1 MSLLKRV
8 LSKLSRRHSSEFS
21 DELESN
27 IHFMQDPLGDPLHL
41 QRAEQALEFLLD
53 HAEEAYPRLL
63 ELIKSNRAS
72 NPIALIEAFPRF
84 GRPESIPV
92 LEEILARGQGTA
104 TGAASLS
111 LARHPQDSARQAL
124 IRALTFPKAE
134 SVVAAA
140 DGLMSRGDRTACA
153 ELVKHLNRVD
163 STVRYHVIQAAS
175 RLGCLSSEALTRIS
189 NDDPDSDIRQMAS
202 RAMDMRPREEN
213 DV

>member
-1 MSLLKRV
+1 MTLLKRM

-53 HAEEAYPRLL
+53 HADEAYPRLL

-72 NPIALIEAFPRF
+72 NPIALIEAFSRF

-92 LEEILARGQGTA
+92 LEEIVARGQGTA
-104 TGAASLS
+104 IGAASLS

-140 DGLMSRGDRTACA
+140 DGLMSAGRSNRLCRTDEAP
-153 ELVKHLNRVD
+153 
-163 STVRYHVIQAAS
+163 QPS
-175 RLGCLSSEALTRIS
+175 RLNSPIPCHSGRLASGVLELGSSNTNIKR
-189 NDDPDSDIRQMAS
+189 
-202 RAMDMRPREEN
+202 
-213 DV
+213 